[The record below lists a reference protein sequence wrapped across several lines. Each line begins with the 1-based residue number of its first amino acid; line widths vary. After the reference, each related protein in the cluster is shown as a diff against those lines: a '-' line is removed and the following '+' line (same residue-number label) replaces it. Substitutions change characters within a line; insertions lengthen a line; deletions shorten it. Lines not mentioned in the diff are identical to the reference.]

1 MVVSVPEKSAYLWYD
16 QRMAK
21 KHKLTPGEQAPDGT
35 AADADGREV
44 SLSSFWAEGPV
55 LLTFLRHFG

>member
-1 MVVSVPEKSAYLWYD
+1 
-16 QRMAK
+16 MAK
-21 KHKLTPGEQAPDGT
+21 KHMLGAGLQAPEGV

-44 SLSSFWAEGPV
+44 SLSSFWADGPV